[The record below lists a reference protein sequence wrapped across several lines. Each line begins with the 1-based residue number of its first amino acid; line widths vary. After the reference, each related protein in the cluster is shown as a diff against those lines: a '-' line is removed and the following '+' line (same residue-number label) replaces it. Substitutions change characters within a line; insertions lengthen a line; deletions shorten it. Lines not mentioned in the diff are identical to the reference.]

1 MASRLGNLALVQ
13 DMLDHMDE
21 SRIQEQFDLFNR
33 ENWKTPLH
41 EAAQNGKIDFT
52 KKKIKKI
59 NVTAVC
65 LLFQDI

>member
-13 DMLDHMDE
+13 DMLDHLDE
-21 SRIQEQFDLFNR
+21 SRIQDQFDVFNR

-52 KKKIKKI
+52 EKFFFSKLI
-59 NVTAVC
+59 C
-65 LLFQDI
+65 LLFQDIQKS

>member
-21 SRIQEQFDLFNR
+21 SRIQDQFDLFNR

-41 EAAQNGKIDFT
+41 EAVQNGKIDFT
-52 KKKIKKI
+52 KKK
-59 NVTAVC
+59 
-65 LLFQDI
+65 